1 MHALI
6 DVFLGVMAFCAFV
19 GGIVPFLWFFLP
31 EFRSGFGTSR
41 EAQEWGAYCLK
52 RNKRTAPQICADFE
66 NPQTWR

>member
-41 EAQEWGAYCLK
+41 EAQEWGERDRK
-52 RNKRTAPQICADFE
+52 HGADYE
-66 NPQTWR
+66 GIYGRDNRHVVP